1 MRPQLTIIALLF
13 FIQLTLLGCAMGKK
27 EWPKAQK
34 SEDSF
39 SLELIEGTR
48 QDNCLFLE
56 IAVRGAANRLW
67 RASVQFEAV
76 GGDDGDGC
84 TGCPFV
90 PRDAIHFTRNQ
101 KGFLLEGNNLKLS
114 ICNLESGKEYRFR
127 VSGKS
132 ELPTTPLVYTDVFV
146 ASP

>member
-1 MRPQLTIIALLF
+1 MITIITLLLF
-13 FIQLTLLGCAMGKK
+13 IQTALLGCALGKK
-27 EWPKAQK
+27 EWPSAQE

-39 SLELIEGTR
+39 SLELINGVR

-56 IAVRGAANRLW
+56 ISVKGATHRLW
-67 RASVQFEAV
+67 RASIQFEVV
-76 GGDDGDGC
+76 GGADGDGC

-90 PRDAIHFTRNQ
+90 PRDAVHFTRDQ
-101 KGFLLEGNNLKLS
+101 KGFVFEGNNLKLS
-114 ICNLESGKEYRFR
+114 ICNLEKDKEYRFR

-132 ELPTTPLVYTDVFV
+132 ELPTSPIVYTNVFV